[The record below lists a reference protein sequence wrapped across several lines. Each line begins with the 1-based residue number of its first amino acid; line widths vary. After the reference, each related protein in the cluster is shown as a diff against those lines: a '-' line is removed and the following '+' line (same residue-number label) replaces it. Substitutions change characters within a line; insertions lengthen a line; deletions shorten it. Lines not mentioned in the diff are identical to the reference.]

1 MPSHEDAH
9 LILRIYELRRDETLR
24 AARKW
29 FTEKCHAS
37 DWAELQAL
45 APPGS
50 QENAYCRMVV
60 SYWEMVASFV
70 TSGVL
75 NQELLFQSNQELLL
89 VWTRVRGLIAEVRT
103 SMEAPKLWKNL
114 ETVGNAYIEYWDRES
129 PGAYEAFAKRMGPP
143 AKS

>member
-1 MPSHEDAH
+1 MGATT
-9 LILRIYELRRDETLR
+9 LGRRDIIGSFY
-24 AARKW
+24 AAL
-29 FTEKCHAS
+29 EAY
-37 DWAELQAL
+37 L
-45 APPGS
+45 GS
-50 QENAYCRMVV
+50 TWINPISM
-60 SYWEMVASFV
+60 
-70 TSGVL
+70 
-75 NQELLFQSNQELLL
+75 LFQSNQELLL